1 MNEQDNNWASLLASE
16 PPAEEL
22 AENVYSEDL
31 HQNNTQKIAE
41 ARENIPQNIN
51 QETNNVQPD
60 SQNIALNT
68 NEPLTEKEA
77 TKFAKKLE
85 QIIYYNP
92 NSNDLNPIENAYFS
106 LYQKAIAIYKNN
118 LQNIEFSQID
128 YKIAKTLLNKDFN
141 EEDIFKVIKENSP
154 TNWQDEKLQEICIKK
169 QQEAQKDEAFFEEYA
184 HRLEAIQYVLIE
196 DKPYTPVEKAYLETY
211 HDMIA
216 HIDIENT
223 PYKDAINKN
232 LEKNIIQ
239 TLLEKNFKSDE
250 IFSAVEKY
258 SPLQLETEEIQNI
271 LNPKQAKQDIEEQLA
286 TKNLATESL
295 YTKDDIKNS
304 INENQGNNEAIQK
317 SIFIK
322 IQTTYD
328 SFIRLNRI
336 RNFPEFMTKLSNDP
350 KYLYLKEASKL
361 RQLQVQNRILS
372 NRAEIELYQ
381 KSNNDLII
389 ASRLL
394 EKGHTD
400 EEIASLM
407 VKYSPLKPSTEEIN
421 LTLKNAHI
429 LSNMEKLA
437 QIKVEDVAIK
447 NIAEEYILTCKKVIV
462 DNMNNN
468 ILWNKDSESK
478 VIKEL
483 INKGF
488 KQDKIIPVITKF
500 SPVKISNEEAKNLV
514 MNTLGQGKIELSLQE
529 FLSQN
534 LKNKHTSEVKI
545 VEDALKRNF
554 PELQN
559 KKSITKKRNFIQSE
573 LKKIKKQTQKL
584 TR

>member
-1 MNEQDNNWASLLASE
+1 
-16 PPAEEL
+16 
-22 AENVYSEDL
+22 
-31 HQNNTQKIAE
+31 
-41 ARENIPQNIN
+41 
-51 QETNNVQPD
+51 
-60 SQNIALNT
+60 
-68 NEPLTEKEA
+68 
-77 TKFAKKLE
+77 
-85 QIIYYNP
+85 
-92 NSNDLNPIENAYFS
+92 
-106 LYQKAIAIYKNN
+106 
-118 LQNIEFSQID
+118 
-128 YKIAKTLLNKDFN
+128 
-141 EEDIFKVIKENSP
+141 
-154 TNWQDEKLQEICIKK
+154 
-169 QQEAQKDEAFFEEYA
+169 
-184 HRLEAIQYVLIE
+184 
-196 DKPYTPVEKAYLETY
+196 
-211 HDMIA
+211 MIA

-437 QIKVEDVAIK
+437 QMKVEDVAIK